1 MTQQIVLPI
10 TPQKGFLI
18 SLFNTWLQAI
28 DWDATKSL
36 WTLLNDLGS
45 VKATKWNMKCRRQ
58 RRRKLWENKNFYLQT
73 LSPHPLPFRPSLI
86 TISQKFGG
94 SCLISS
100 KKKRCR
106 LKLHLSF
113 TAICVWHLLR
123 VATIVGQLLRP
134 VLRAISAHLA
144 GGAREKCTSPTVTA
158 WRTKVFSLF
167 QYFLDFLAN
176 SLALV
181 SLWGCVLTVTVH
193 SRNYS
198 R

>member
-1 MTQQIVLPI
+1 MQRKVCGLCWMTLALSRPLNGTWNVDGSEGESCRKIQTFNSRLP
-10 TPQKGFLI
+10 P
-18 SLFNTWLQAI
+18 
-28 DWDATKSL
+28 
-36 WTLLNDLGS
+36 
-45 VKATKWNMKCRRQ
+45 
-58 RRRKLWENKNFYLQT
+58 
-73 LSPHPLPFRPSLI
+73 PFRPSL